1 MALEEHIVDR
11 DVQARPE
18 GVTARALVL
27 GLALALL
34 VIVWNTYVE
43 YIAHTA
49 RMNITHF
56 PIALF
61 APYVVLTLGNAL
73 ARRWH
78 ARWALTRTE
87 VWTML
92 AMGLVGA
99 AVPAYGL
106 TGYFLGMIAIPY
118 YLATPENQWGSYF
131 HQYLPNYLIPSNEG
145 GAMQWLFEGMP
156 SPDMPIP
163 WGVWFVP
170 LFGWMTFIAA
180 IVVGCI
186 CLAVMLR
193 KQWAEHERLAYPI
206 LHPAGDLAEAERGV
220 PLLKNK
226 AFLIGAAIPFCI
238 LAWNIIGYF
247 SPGFPRISL
256 GPGWMPMGVYFPR
269 IHVRFNFYTVGFAY
283 FANLDVLFSI
293 WVFYLFYC
301 TQVMFY
307 RRVGINLS
315 NKGSSGDA
323 TTSLQA
329 GGAFVA
335 MVLLGLWMARFH
347 IRDVFAKAFRKDP
360 SIDDSDEML
369 SYRACA
375 FGLLFSVVFLV
386 FWFQT
391 VGISWAVA
399 IALAFG
405 IFITYLGTARVIAET
420 GVVYFSMP
428 MSPNGILNFIFG
440 PKSFDGSTLTALRLV
455 DSVRSQN
462 KAMFMPP
469 LVHAARIADTVGRH
483 KKRLV
488 LGIGMTLVIGIG
500 AAIAYSLYLGYLH
513 GAYNFNDFPF
523 TRYPPRTYDG
533 LVKALKGEEKWEPER
548 PLFLLLGIGIF
559 ALASLMRYRF
569 AWWPLAPIGMVVPP
583 THAVHSIFSVFMAWG
598 IKSVIL
604 RIGGV
609 ELYRRLRP
617 FFLGLLVGHALG
629 VILSFFVDQIYF
641 SGQGHRTHSW

>member
-1 MALEEHIVDR
+1 MALGEGIVDR
-11 DVQARPE
+11 DALAARE
-18 GVTARALVL
+18 GVTARSIIV
-27 GLALALL
+27 GLSLALL
-34 VIVWNTYVE
+34 VIGWNTYVE

-61 APYVVLTLGNAL
+61 APYVVLTLGNAI
-73 ARRWH
+73 ARRWQ
-78 ARWALTRTE
+78 APWTLTSTE
-87 VWTML
+87 VWAIL

-99 AVPAYGL
+99 AVPAFGL
-106 TGYFLGMIAIPY
+106 TSYFLGMISIPY

-131 HQYLPNYLIPSNEG
+131 HQYLPNWLIPSNEG

-156 SPDMPIP
+156 SRDMPIP

-206 LHPAGDLAEAERGV
+206 LHPAGDLAEAEHRV

-226 AFLIGAAIPFCI
+226 FFLFGAAIPFLI
-238 LAWNIIGYF
+238 LSWNIISYF
-247 SPGFPRISL
+247 SPGFPVISL

-301 TQVMFY
+301 VQAMFY

-315 NKGSSGDA
+315 NKGSAADA

-335 MVLLGLWMARFH
+335 MVLFGLWMARFH
-347 IRDVFAKAFRKDP
+347 IRDVFVKAFRGERQ
-360 SIDDSDEML
+360 IDDSDEML

-375 FGLLFSVVFLV
+375 FGLIFSLIFLI
-386 FWFQT
+386 FWFQA

-399 IALAFG
+399 IALTLG

-420 GVVYFSMP
+420 GVIYFSMP
-428 MSPNGILNFIFG
+428 MTPNGLLPFIFG
-440 PKSFDGSTLTALRLV
+440 PKSFDASTLTALRLV
-455 DSVRSQN
+455 DSVRSQS

-469 LVHAARIADTVGRH
+469 LVHAARIADMAGKN
-483 KKRLV
+483 KKLLV
-488 LGIGMTLVIGIG
+488 VGIGLTLVIGIG

-533 LVKALKGEEKWEPER
+533 LVKALKGEEKWESER
-548 PLFLLLGIGIF
+548 PLFLLLGVGIF
-559 ALASLMRYRF
+559 AAVSLMRYRF
-569 AWWPLAPIGMVVPP
+569 TWWPLAPIGMVVPL
-583 THAVHSIFSVFMAWG
+583 THAVHSVFSVFMAWG
-598 IKSVIL
+598 IKSIIL

-609 ELYRRLRP
+609 DLYRRLRP
-617 FFLGLLVGHALG
+617 LFLGLLVGHALG
-629 VILSFFVDQIYF
+629 VILSFFVDQIWF
-641 SGQGHRTHSW
+641 PGQGHRTHSW

>member
-1 MALEEHIVDR
+1 MALEEGIVDR
-11 DVQARPE
+11 DAFAARE
-18 GVTARALVL
+18 GVTARSIIVGLVLALV
-27 GLALALL
+27 
-34 VIVWNTYVE
+34 VIGWNTYVE

-78 ARWALTRTE
+78 AQWALTSTE
-87 VWTML
+87 VWTIL

-99 AVPAYGL
+99 AVPAFGL
-106 TGYFLGMIAIPY
+106 TSYFLGMISIPY

-131 HQYLPNYLIPSNEG
+131 HQYLPNWLIPSNEG
-145 GAMQWLFEGMP
+145 GAMQWLFEGLP

-206 LHPAGDLAEAERGV
+206 LHPAGDLAEAEHRV

-226 AFLIGAAIPFCI
+226 FFLFGAAIPFLI
-238 LAWNIIGYF
+238 LSWNIISYF
-247 SPGFPRISL
+247 SPGFPVISL

-301 TQVMFY
+301 VQAMFY

-315 NKGSSGDA
+315 NKGSAADA

-335 MVLLGLWMARFH
+335 MVLFGLWMARFH
-347 IRDVFAKAFRKDP
+347 IRDVFVKAFRGDRR
-360 SIDDSDEML
+360 IDDSDEML

-375 FGLLFSVVFLV
+375 FGLLFSLIFLI

-399 IALAFG
+399 IALTLG

-420 GVVYFSMP
+420 GVIYFSMP
-428 MSPNGILNFIFG
+428 MTPNGLLPFIFG
-440 PKSFDGSTLTALRLV
+440 PKSFDASTLTALRLV

-469 LVHAARIADTVGRH
+469 LVHAARIADMAGRN
-483 KKRLV
+483 KKLLV
-488 LGIGMTLVIGIG
+488 VGIGLTLVIGIG

-533 LVKALKGEEKWEPER
+533 LVKALKGEEKWESER
-548 PLFLLLGIGIF
+548 PLFLLLGVGIF
-559 ALASLMRYRF
+559 AAVSLMRYRF
-569 AWWPLAPIGMVVPP
+569 AWWPLAPIGMVVPL
-583 THAVHSIFSVFMAWG
+583 THAVHSVFSVFMAWG
-598 IKSVIL
+598 IKSIIL

-609 ELYRRLRP
+609 DLYRRLRP
-617 FFLGLLVGHALG
+617 LFLGLLVGHALG
-629 VILSFFVDQIYF
+629 VLLSFFVDQIWF
-641 SGQGHRTHSW
+641 PGQGHRTHSW

>member
-1 MALEEHIVDR
+1 MALGEGIVDR
-11 DVQARPE
+11 DALAARE
-18 GVTARALVL
+18 GVTARSIIV

-34 VIVWNTYVE
+34 VIGWNTYVE

-61 APYVVLTLGNAL
+61 APYVVLTLGNAI
-73 ARRWH
+73 ARRWQ
-78 ARWALTRTE
+78 APWTLTSTE
-87 VWTML
+87 VWAIL

-99 AVPAYGL
+99 AVPAFGL
-106 TGYFLGMIAIPY
+106 TSYFLGMISIPY

-131 HQYLPNYLIPSNEG
+131 HQYLPNWLIPSNEG

-156 SPDMPIP
+156 SRDMPIP

-206 LHPAGDLAEAERGV
+206 LHPAGDLAEAEHRV

-226 AFLIGAAIPFCI
+226 FFLFGAAIPFLI
-238 LAWNIIGYF
+238 LSWNIISYF
-247 SPGFPRISL
+247 SPGFPVISL

-301 TQVMFY
+301 VQAMFY

-315 NKGSSGDA
+315 NKGSAADA

-335 MVLLGLWMARFH
+335 MVLFGLWMARFH
-347 IRDVFAKAFRKDP
+347 IRDVFVKAFRGGRQ
-360 SIDDSDEML
+360 IDDSDEML

-375 FGLLFSVVFLV
+375 FGLIFSLIFLI
-386 FWFQT
+386 FWFQA

-399 IALAFG
+399 IALTLG
-405 IFITYLGTARVIAET
+405 IFVTYLGTARVIAET
-420 GVVYFSMP
+420 GVIYFSMP
-428 MSPNGILNFIFG
+428 MTPNGLLPFIFG
-440 PKSFDGSTLTALRLV
+440 PKSFDASTLTALRLV
-455 DSVRSQN
+455 DSVRSQS

-469 LVHAARIADTVGRH
+469 LVHAARIADMAGRN
-483 KKRLV
+483 KKLLV
-488 LGIGMTLVIGIG
+488 VGIGLTLVIGIG

-533 LVKALKGEEKWEPER
+533 LVKALKGEEKWESER
-548 PLFLLLGIGIF
+548 PLFLLLGVGIF
-559 ALASLMRYRF
+559 AAVSLMRYRF
-569 AWWPLAPIGMVVPP
+569 TWWPLTPIGMVVPL
-583 THAVHSIFSVFMAWG
+583 THAVHSVFSVFMAWG
-598 IKSVIL
+598 IKSIIL

-609 ELYRRLRP
+609 DLYRRLRP
-617 FFLGLLVGHALG
+617 LFLGLLVGHALG
-629 VILSFFVDQIYF
+629 VILSFFVDQIWF
-641 SGQGHRTHSW
+641 PGQGHRTHSW